1 MFSNYTINFE
11 TIHFA
16 GIWYVPPP
24 PPPLLN
30 FGGWTSEKITID
42 SSMHGGQHCLG
53 YWDIGFNFAWALP
66 GYGILKLLFY
76 FVVDESIAEVSTY
89 SHRS

>member
-1 MFSNYTINFE
+1 
-11 TIHFA
+11 
-16 GIWYVPPP
+16 
-24 PPPLLN
+24 
-30 FGGWTSEKITID
+30 
-42 SSMHGGQHCLG
+42 MHGGQHCLG
-53 YWDIGFNFAWALP
+53 YCDIGFNFAWALP